1 VGQPGIGTARGAIDR
16 AARGGLQWG
25 VRPPPLL
32 KETALLFFLLA
43 LLFPLAF
50 YCLVLGT
57 INRRSQPLMVSGCW
71 DFVGLLCALSGFLLI
86 VGPGLID
93 GLYKREVE
101 RIYQRDIE
109 NAAKGAPQVGTEEPQ
124 ASVDNQVQSAGV
136 QWWIIWASYF
146 AVTVGGAAILAWTR
160 RNVAVIYNLD
170 PASLQDVLIRT
181 FERIGLL
188 WQQEEGDRLLLR
200 ERVAVAATEPT
211 SEPTWSVCD
220 VNPFPLL
227 YHLTL
232 HWRRDP
238 NRLRPRVEAEL
249 SRQLNNVHTY
259 DNPASIWFLSVAS
272 CLFGLVLMASVI
284 VILGTF
290 FPLRR

>member
-1 VGQPGIGTARGAIDR
+1 
-16 AARGGLQWG
+16 
-25 VRPPPLL
+25 
-32 KETALLFFLLA
+32 LLFFLLA

-57 INRRSQPLMVSGCW
+57 INRRSQPLMVSGSW

-86 VGPGLID
+86 DGPGLID
-93 GLYKREVE
+93 RLYNREVE
-101 RIYQRDIE
+101 RIYLRDIE
-109 NAAKGAPQVGTEEPQ
+109 NVSKDAPQVGTEEPQ
-124 ASVDNQVQSAGV
+124 ESVENQVQTARV
-136 QWWIIWASYF
+136 QWWTIWASYF
-146 AVTVGGAAILAWTR
+146 AVIVGGAALLVWSR

-181 FERIGLL
+181 FGRLGLL
-188 WQQEEGDRLLLR
+188 WHHEEGDRLLLR
-200 ERVAVAATEPT
+200 EGIAQVATEPGSAPAWT
-211 SEPTWSVCD
+211 VCD

-227 YHLTL
+227 YHVTL
-232 HWRRDP
+232 RWRKDP
-238 NRLRPRVEAEL
+238 HLLRPRVEAEL
-249 SRQLNNVHTY
+249 SRQLNHVHTY